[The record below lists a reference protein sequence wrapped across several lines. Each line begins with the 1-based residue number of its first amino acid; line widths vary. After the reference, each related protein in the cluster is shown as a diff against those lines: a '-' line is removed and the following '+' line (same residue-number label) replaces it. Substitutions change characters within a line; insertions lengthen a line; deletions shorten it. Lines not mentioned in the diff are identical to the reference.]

1 MFHMT
6 RFGVC
11 VCMFMC
17 VCICVCMYVCL
28 CVSVCV
34 GHVWSN
40 ALQCSA
46 VQCGAVKDRY
56 GLVLVLHV
64 VVCCCVVLRVL
75 LCVCVFP
82 CCVLRVLC
90 TGTTESSDT
99 YHIVSHRI
107 FCFILFK
114 SVHFRTPVLFF
125 PPPCAPMPL
134 CFDPSVAHHVL
145 QPFYGTAHR
154 LVTIRLH
161 LIDHLSTHH
170 LGPIS
175 RPLGYS

>member
-56 GLVLVLHV
+56 GLVLVMHV

-75 LCVCVFP
+75 LCVCVS
-82 CCVLRVLC
+82 VLC
-90 TGTTESSDT
+90 ATCPVYWHYRKFKNVSYRISS
-99 YHIVSHRI
+99 YL
-107 FCFILFK
+107 LFH
-114 SVHFRTPVLFF
+114 SVQICSFSNPCPVL